1 MKKLITAILM
11 VMAAVTAYAFPF
23 DKYSLNRSDLPQE
36 AQEFLLSLIHISEP
50 TRRP

>member
-23 DKYSLNRSDLPQE
+23 DKYSLNRSDR
-36 AQEFLLSLIHISEP
+36 SEEH
-50 TRRP
+50 TSELQSQR